1 MLSRTAEN
9 LYWSARYIERADS
22 IARILEVGYRISLIP
37 NTQKGY
43 SNEWEA
49 ILQSSGIKEEYLL
62 RRGLILQD
70 VLFKGVPGDS
80 FVLAVGL
87 YLMKIVEASLLIKAL
102 SFQGQTLIQPILSL
116 FQEM

>member
-49 ILQSSGIKEEYLL
+49 ILQSSGIKEEYLSKYKEIKKDKIEYFL
-62 RRGLILQD
+62 LLDENNTSSIINCFSKARENIKSVRT
-70 VLFKGVPGDS
+70 
-80 FVLAVGL
+80 AV
-87 YLMKIVEASLLIKAL
+87 
-102 SFQGQTLIQPILSL
+102 TLEVWNTINSC
-116 FQEM
+116 

>member
-49 ILQSSGIKEEYLL
+49 ILQSSGIKEEYL
-62 RRGLILQD
+62 
-70 VLFKGVPGDS
+70 
-80 FVLAVGL
+80 
-87 YLMKIVEASLLIKAL
+87 
-102 SFQGQTLIQPILSL
+102 SL
-116 FQEM
+116 FYLTNRLICYQLIFVQHLDQLML

>member
-49 ILQSSGIKEEYLL
+49 ILQSSGIKEEYLSKYKEIKKDKIEYFL
-62 RRGLILQD
+62 LLDENKTSSIIISVSGLGTKTFGFTSRSI
-70 VLFKGVPGDS
+70 
-80 FVLAVGL
+80 
-87 YLMKIVEASLLIKAL
+87 
-102 SFQGQTLIQPILSL
+102 FQNPFSPN
-116 FQEM
+116 M

>member
-49 ILQSSGIKEEYLL
+49 I
-62 RRGLILQD
+62 
-70 VLFKGVPGDS
+70 
-80 FVLAVGL
+80 
-87 YLMKIVEASLLIKAL
+87 
-102 SFQGQTLIQPILSL
+102 
-116 FQEM
+116 